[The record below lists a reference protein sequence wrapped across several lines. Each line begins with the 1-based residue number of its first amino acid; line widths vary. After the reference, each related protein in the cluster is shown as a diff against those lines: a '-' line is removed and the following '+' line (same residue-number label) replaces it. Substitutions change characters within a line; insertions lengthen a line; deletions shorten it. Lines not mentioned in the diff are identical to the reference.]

1 LNLIR
6 AFINGRIYISF
17 KPLRITDGMVVSNN
31 RVLYVGSSNRALELV
46 KTLGGEVVDL
56 KNRVVL
62 PGFIDSHLH
71 IDTLGLAISTLD
83 LRGVKSIAE
92 IKEKLREYASKTRFK
107 WILGHGWDHELLE
120 EKRWPTR
127 RDLDEVVEDRP
138 VLLTRV
144 CLHAGVVNTK
154 GLIESGII
162 DKQVEGIDRDEN
174 GEPTGVLFE
183 NALRYV
189 REKIKN
195 DLSEEDY
202 LHLVKTA
209 QEHLLQHGVTSIGVA
224 GCNLRVLK
232 AIVKLWSLGE
242 LKIRV
247 RLYLYHRDG
256 EENTLDLLK
265 NLGVKSGFG
274 DEYLKIMG
282 IKLFADGSLGSRT
295 AWLSEPYSDDPSN
308 SGGPALDPEELT
320 RIVVDASRHG
330 LQVAVHAIGDRA
342 LDTVLQAFREAGS
355 SRVKHRIEHAS
366 LIRDDQLEVLREL
379 KPMISVQP
387 HFIITDWWAKNRLG
401 EKRVKWLYRF
411 KTLIENGLTI
421 GFQQTPLL
429 NP

>member
-174 GEPTGVLFE
+174 GEPTGVL
-183 NALRYV
+183 L
-189 REKIKN
+189 
-195 DLSEEDY
+195 
-202 LHLVKTA
+202 KT
-209 QEHLLQHGVTSIGVA
+209 H
-224 GCNLRVLK
+224 
-232 AIVKLWSLGE
+232 
-242 LKIRV
+242 
-247 RLYLYHRDG
+247 
-256 EENTLDLLK
+256 
-265 NLGVKSGFG
+265 
-274 DEYLKIMG
+274 
-282 IKLFADGSLGSRT
+282 
-295 AWLSEPYSDDPSN
+295 
-308 SGGPALDPEELT
+308 
-320 RIVVDASRHG
+320 
-330 LQVAVHAIGDRA
+330 
-342 LDTVLQAFREAGS
+342 
-355 SRVKHRIEHAS
+355 
-366 LIRDDQLEVLREL
+366 
-379 KPMISVQP
+379 
-387 HFIITDWWAKNRLG
+387 
-401 EKRVKWLYRF
+401 
-411 KTLIENGLTI
+411 
-421 GFQQTPLL
+421 
-429 NP
+429 